1 MDGGPENMNQGSDK
15 ERKIRTIEAVIAQAR
30 GHRLSDT
37 AQQIENFVRH
47 YFAGVAPEDIAI
59 RRATDLCGIARSHH
73 RLGCTRLPGQPFIH
87 VYNPV
92 PEQHGWQSSHTILE
106 IVTDDMPFLVD
117 SVSMALN
124 RLGLTIHLVIHPVLT
139 VRRDRQGHLQQ
150 ICEPT
155 EQAATRHE
163 AWMHFEIDRQT
174 EPRCLEEIHRATAT
188 VLEDVRVAVEDWQP
202 MHEQLGRVIRTLQR
216 NRPPVEP
223 DDLEEILEFLRWIR
237 DDHFT
242 FLGYRRYDLCRSPTG
257 DELRAVADS
266 GLGLLRQTCSQQ
278 VSSSFAV
285 LPEEIRSRA
294 RNPEPLILTKS
305 NSRSSVHRPGHLDY
319 IGVKRYDREG
329 EVIGEHRFLGLF
341 TSSAYNRSPRAI
353 PLLRRKVACVL
364 ERAKLRPNSHAGKAL
379 ANILETHPRDELF
392 QASIDELYD
401 IALGILHLQERQRVR
416 LLVRYDAYQRFV
428 SCLVFTPR
436 ERYNTEI
443 RQRMQTIL
451 QEAFAGTQSEFSV
464 QLSESMLARIHF
476 IVRLTEAGQPDYD
489 HAALEQALADTMRSW
504 PDRLAEALRDHY
516 GEAIGNRLFTRYG
529 KGFNAAYR
537 EDTDP
542 QTAVHDIELL
552 ETLQQAGQL
561 AIRLYR
567 PPQARKGVL
576 RFKLFHAERP
586 IILSDVLPVLENMG
600 VRVINERPYAM
611 ERSGGGVA
619 CWIDDFGLCYAGPGQ
634 LEAERIRETFQETF
648 AAVWRRQAENDGFNR
663 LVLTA
668 ALGWRD
674 IVILRAYVKYL
685 HQVGMAFSQNYV
697 ENTLAGNPG
706 ITLELIKLFKA
717 SFDPRYQADERP
729 KAIAERIE
737 GLLEAVASLDE
748 DRILR
753 YLLAAIQATVRTN
766 YFRTDSAGNLRDFL
780 SFKLRPQAIPH
791 MPKPVPAYEI
801 YVYSPRV
808 EGVHLRGGKVAR
820 GGIRWSERREDFR
833 TEILGLMKAQMVKNA
848 VIVPVG
854 AKGGFVCKNLPDERQ
869 ALPAEVQTCY
879 RIFMRGLLDV
889 TDNIDEGRVVPP
901 PNVVRYDEDDPYL
914 VVAADKGTARF
925 SDFANEIA
933 AEYGF
938 WLCDAFASGGSTG
951 YDHKKMGITARG
963 AWEAVKRHFREMGR
977 DAHSEPFTAIGIGDM
992 SGDVFGNGMLSSA
1005 QTQLIAAFDHRHI
1018 FIDPNPNTE
1027 SSYLERQRLFGLER
1041 SSWADYDR
1049 SLISEGG
1056 GIWSRHEKSI
1066 TLSPQAQSALATPIE
1081 RLTPNELISTILR
1094 APVDLLWNGGIGTY
1108 VKASTESHAEVGDKS
1123 NDAVRIDA
1131 DELRCQVIGEGG
1143 NLGLSQLAR
1152 VEYALAGGRINTDA
1166 IDNSGG
1172 VDCSDHEVNIKILLN
1187 RVVDDGKLTLKQRNE
1202 LLMDMTEAVAELV
1215 LHDNY
1220 RQTQGLTL
1228 SQARAPELLDE
1239 HLRYMRELER
1249 CGHLDRRVE
1258 QLPDDE
1264 GVAERQKADT
1274 GLTRPELAVLQA
1286 YAKIEAYEA
1295 ILHTNEL
1302 HTEHLAGELERY
1314 FPPPL
1319 RERFPGPLAKHPLRA
1334 EIIATLVANH
1344 IVNRMGSTFLFRIRA
1359 QTGAN
1364 AIDAA
1369 QAYFAARDI
1378 YELRELWHAIDR
1390 LDNHV
1395 PAQLQT
1401 CMLQRLSDLQE
1412 RATLWLLR
1420 NLRAPIDIGETVAR
1434 IRPAIIQLNDW
1445 LDELL
1450 PEGDRARLHAEAA
1463 ELAQAGVPQ
1472 TLARR
1477 VVYLEPLYS
1486 ALDLVKVCSETKAS
1500 LDRAARI
1507 YFNTAAYLELNWLR
1521 DTLAEFKVVDSWQER
1536 YRAGLEDEFYVQL
1549 RLLTMRVLA
1558 IPLSGQTS
1566 EAQVA
1571 HWAGEYE
1578 ALVMN
1583 LRRTLNELEGA
1594 AQLDLAM
1601 LGVAIQ
1607 ELRTTV
1613 QAGAAQRTWLT
1624 RKPKA
1629 EARRA

>member
-1 MDGGPENMNQGSDK
+1 MNQGTDK
-15 ERKIRTIEAVIAQAR
+15 GQKTRAIEAVIAQAQA
-30 GHRLSDT
+30 HWPIDT
-37 AQQIENFVRH
+37 APQVGSFVRH
-47 YFAGVAPEDIAI
+47 YFAGVAPEDMAI
-59 RRATDLCGIARSHH
+59 RRVDDLGGIARSHWG
-73 RLGCTRLPGQPFIH
+73 LGCTREPGQPLIH
-87 VYNPV
+87 VYNPA
-92 PEQHGWQSSHTILE
+92 PEQHGWQSSHTILQ

-124 RLGLTIHLVIHPVLT
+124 GLGLTIHLVIHPVLT
-139 VRRDRQGHLQQ
+139 VRRDQQGHLQQ
-150 ICEPT
+150 VCEPA
-155 EQAATRHE
+155 EQQATRHE

-174 EPRCLEEIHRATAT
+174 EPQCLQEIQRATAA

-202 MHEQLGRVIRTLQR
+202 MREQLARVISGLPR
-216 NRPPVEP
+216 NRPPVAA
-223 DDLEEILEFLRWIR
+223 DALEEVLEFLCWIR

-242 FLGYRRYDLCRSPTG
+242 FLGYRRYDLCRSRTG

-266 GLGLLRQTCSQQ
+266 GLGLLRQTSAHQL
-278 VSSSFAV
+278 SSSFAV
-285 LPEEIRSRA
+285 LPENVRSRA
-294 RNPEPLILTKS
+294 RDPEPLILTKS
-305 NSRSSVHRPGHLDY
+305 NSRSSVHRPGYLDY
-319 IGVKRYDREG
+319 IGIKRYDHEG

-364 ERAKLRPNSHAGKAL
+364 ERAKLRANSHAGKAL

-416 LLVRYDAYQRFV
+416 LFVRYDAYQRFV
-428 SCLVFTPR
+428 SCLVFAPR

-443 RQRMQTIL
+443 RQRMEAIL
-451 QEAFAGTQSEFSV
+451 QEAFGGSQSEFSV
-464 QLSESMLARIHF
+464 QISESILARIHF
-476 IVRLTEAGQPDYD
+476 IVRLKESGRPAYD

-504 PDRLAEALRDHY
+504 PGRLAEALRDHY
-516 GEAIGNRLFTRYG
+516 GEETGNRLFNRYG

-542 QTAVHDIELL
+542 RTAVHDIELL
-552 ETLQQAGQL
+552 ETLQQAGDL

-567 PPQARKGVL
+567 PPQAREGLL

-600 VRVINERPYAM
+600 VRVIDERPYTM
-611 ERSGGGVA
+611 ECSGEGVA

-668 ALGWRD
+668 ELAWRD
-674 IVILRAYVKYL
+674 IVILRAYAKYL
-685 HQVGMAFSQNYV
+685 HQVGTAFSQNYV
-697 ENTLAGNPG
+697 EDTLAGNPQ
-706 ITLELIKLFKA
+706 ITPELITLFKA
-717 SFDPRYQADERP
+717 SFDPRYQGDERP
-729 KAIAERIE
+729 AAIAERIE

-753 YLLAAIQATVRTN
+753 RLLAAIQATVRTN
-766 YFRTDSAGNLRDFL
+766 YFRTDSAGNPQDFL
-780 SFKLRPQAIPH
+780 SLKLRPQAIPH

-854 AKGGFVCKNLPDERQ
+854 AKGGFVCKNLPEDRQ
-869 ALPAEVQTCY
+869 ALPAEVQACY
-879 RIFMRGLLDV
+879 RIFIRGLLDV
-889 TDNIDEGRVVPP
+889 TDNITEGRVVPP
-901 PNVVRYDEDDPYL
+901 PNVVRHDDDDPYL

-933 AEYGF
+933 AEYDF

-977 DAHSEPFTAIGIGDM
+977 DVHSEPFTAIGIGDM
-992 SGDVFGNGMLSSA
+992 SGDVFGNGLLRSR
-1005 QTQLIAAFDHRHI
+1005 QTRLIAAFDHRHI
-1018 FIDPNPNTE
+1018 FIDPNPNAE
-1027 SSYLERQRLFGLER
+1027 SSYRERQRLFGLER
-1041 SSWADYDR
+1041 SSWADYDQT
-1049 SLISEGG
+1049 LISEGG
-1056 GIWSRHEKSI
+1056 GVWSRHEKSI
-1066 TLSPQAQSALATPIE
+1066 TLSPQVQSALATRAE

-1094 APVDLLWNGGIGTY
+1094 APADLLWNGGIGTY
-1108 VKASTESHAEVGDKS
+1108 VKASTESHAEVGDKT

-1131 DELRCQVIGEGG
+1131 DELRCQIIGEGG
-1143 NLGLSQLAR
+1143 NLGLSQLGR
-1152 VEYALAGGRINTDA
+1152 VEFALAGGRINTDA

-1187 RVVDDGKLTLKQRNE
+1187 RVADEGGLTLKQRNE
-1202 LLMDMTEAVAELV
+1202 LLMDMTETVAELV
-1215 LHDNY
+1215 LHNNY
-1220 RQTQGLTL
+1220 RQSESLTL
-1228 SQARAPELLDE
+1228 YQARAPELLDE
-1239 HLRYMRELER
+1239 QLRFMRELEHR
-1249 CGHLDRRVE
+1249 GHLDRRVE

-1264 GVAERQKADT
+1264 GIAERQKAGI

-1286 YAKIEAYEA
+1286 YAKIDAYET
-1295 ILHTNEL
+1295 ILRAEEPP
-1302 HTEHLAGELERY
+1302 TEHLASELSDY

-1319 RERFPGPLAKHPLRA
+1319 RERFPGPVAKHPLGA
-1334 EIIATLVANH
+1334 EIIATQVANH

-1359 QTGAN
+1359 QTGGSAIN
-1364 AIDAA
+1364 AAL
-1369 QAYFAARDI
+1369 AYFAGRDI
-1378 YELRELWHAIDR
+1378 YDLRELWRAIDR
-1390 LDNHV
+1390 LDNQV
-1395 PAQLQT
+1395 PAELQT
-1401 CMLQRLSDLQE
+1401 RMLRRLSDLQE

-1420 NLRAPIDIGETVAR
+1420 NLQAPIDIGETVAR
-1434 IRPAIIQLNDW
+1434 IRPAIIQLDAW

-1450 PEGDRARLHAEAA
+1450 PQSDRDRLHTETT
-1463 ELAQAGVPQ
+1463 ELTQAGVPP
-1472 TLARR
+1472 TLARQ
-1477 VVYLEPLYS
+1477 VAHLEPLYS
-1486 ALDLVKVCSETKAS
+1486 ALDLVKVCAETKAS
-1500 LDRAARI
+1500 LERATCL
-1507 YFNTAAYLELNWLR
+1507 YFGIATHLELNWLR
-1521 DTLAEFKVVDSWQER
+1521 DTLVQFEAVDSWQER

-1549 RLLTMRVLA
+1549 RLLTMRVL
-1558 IPLSGQTS
+1558 TS
-1566 EAQVA
+1566 APSEQPPQAQIA
-1571 HWAGEYE
+1571 HWAEEYRPIV
-1578 ALVMN
+1578 AH
-1583 LRRTLNELEGA
+1583 LRGTLDELEGA
-1594 AQLDLAM
+1594 AQPDLAM
-1601 LGVAIQ
+1601 LGVAVQ

-1613 QAGAAQRTWLT
+1613 QAGAAQRQWLIHNQQ
-1624 RKPKA
+1624 PS
-1629 EARRA
+1629 EAKWA